1 MGKLEAATNLEAECL
16 KQFYTFLVGKVHHL
30 ELSGFSCV
38 VMPLFIPV
46 KSGDRHKV
54 LGEMETLLNDV
65 FKPKGLQYDMS
76 DLRWRHVGAYGD
88 NAILYD
94 LADLVVLDT
103 ASETTFVQDN
113 IEHLKGRMQSEQ
125 ETISNLNGAVLI
137 SDNEEFSR

>member
-1 MGKLEAATNLEAECL
+1 
-16 KQFYTFLVGKVHHL
+16 
-30 ELSGFSCV
+30 
-38 VMPLFIPV
+38 MPLFIPV

-76 DLRWRHVGAYGD
+76 DLRWRHVGANGD

-137 SDNEEFSR
+137 SEN